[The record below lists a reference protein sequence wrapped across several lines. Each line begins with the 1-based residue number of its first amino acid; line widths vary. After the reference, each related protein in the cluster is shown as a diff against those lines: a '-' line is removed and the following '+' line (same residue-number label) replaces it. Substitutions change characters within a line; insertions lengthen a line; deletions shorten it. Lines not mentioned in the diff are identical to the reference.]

1 MVPGPLQALGSVMQV
16 VPHSVPPNRHVE
28 EWRLAM
34 VAGPPHLHLI
44 DHLSYDVCGMDPAVS
59 DTHY

>member
-1 MVPGPLQALGSVMQV
+1 MQV

-44 DHLSYDVCGMDPAVS
+44 DHLSYDVRGMDPAVS